1 MKYLFFVI
9 FLFIV
14 MYLIYYSNFNI
25 EISRFVVKNRKIP
38 AEFDGFKIIQI
49 SDLQNNNWG
58 GKLEKLVEREEP
70 DIILI
75 TGDLLDSYNTKIDLG
90 LKFVEDIIKYSKVF
104 FVTGNHEAKISDYE
118 DFERKLK
125 NLGVRVLNDEVFEFF
140 YKDTKINIL
149 GISDPYFISN
159 KKHER
164 IVMEKLQKLN
174 YDNSFTIL
182 LSHRPEHF
190 KLYTNRGIDLVFS
203 GHAHGGQFIIP
214 FINRGL
220 FAPNQGI
227 FPKYTGGLYEDEN
240 TKMIVS
246 RGLGNSKLRYRINNI
261 PELVVVELRSEIK
274 RWDDIS

>member
-1 MKYLFFVI
+1 MTDLK
-9 FLFIV
+9 
-14 MYLIYYSNFNI
+14 S
-25 EISRFVVKNRKIP
+25 SRFQIY
-38 AEFDGFKIIQI
+38 II
-49 SDLQNNNWG
+49 WG
-58 GKLEKLVEREEP
+58 GKLEKLVEGEEP
-70 DIILI
+70 DIIFI

-90 LKFVEDIIKYSKVF
+90 LKFVKNIRKYSEVF
-104 FVTGNHEAKISDYE
+104 FVTGNHEARISDYE
-118 DFERKLK
+118 YFEKKLK

-140 YKDTKINIL
+140 YKNTKINIM

-164 IVMEKLQKLN
+164 IIMKKLQKLN

-190 KLYTNRGIDLVFS
+190 KLYANRGIDLIFS

-214 FINRGL
+214 FINIGL